1 MSQDSTAP
9 DGAWAVA
16 RLLAGAPVDDI
27 DTGARPDPWASAI
40 RAIAQASGGERLA
53 TFEALLARLPGEQ
66 AAAMRA
72 QVGRAGRTLLQGRTE
87 AARKAL
93 PEVTGSVIPD
103 LPQAARLTP
112 ELQAQAAAAG
122 QWLDH
127 YVSFASDVSPLTPP
141 ELHQSAG
148 LWLGSVAIARRV
160 RLRHDD
166 LFPNLL
172 MLWICDTTI
181 YAKTTGLNIAK
192 RFARSVFPHLLAVS
206 EFSPEAL
213 LDDFAGR
220 QPLGLQDLP
229 EEDRSLWTERR
240 NFAAQRGI
248 ALDEAA
254 SLLSSFK
261 RDYNAGLPYYLLRL
275 SDCDPEVEKLTRGAG
290 KVVAHNTYLSF
301 LGSTTAAALMRTLRR
316 LAEEKL
322 PRPVYPAAPQTC
334 DVQLGDGVHAAW
346 RAYAQAMIRDILTSP
361 EAPDKRLWGVYD
373 RLPSQAFKVAVILA
387 TLDWAEGDGTP
398 IPVVSLAHWAR
409 GQTIAERWRASAHR
423 LLDSLSNRR
432 VVEEHNKED
441 RILQMI
447 LAAGARGITA
457 RSIYRTLGLRRAEFD
472 LAVARAPKRGAP
484 IYTASAPLSMA
495 AIPLSRSPAGAKSST
510 LSSMSPLYPRHRLCA
525 KRQPGSGEEGLGHT
539 QKLAAAACLRRARA
553 DLTMEG
559 KGSRIGPPIKIGKDG
574 QP

>member
-1 MSQDSTAP
+1 MNQDSTAP

-16 RLLAGAPVDDI
+16 RLLAGAPVADI
-27 DTGARPDPWASAI
+27 DAGTVAEPWAGLTE
-40 RAIAQASGGERLA
+40 AIAQASGGDRLA
-53 TFEALLARLPGEQ
+53 AFEEFLSRLPQSQ
-66 AAAMRA
+66 AAQIRS
-72 QVGRAGRTLLQGRTE
+72 QVGKAGRAILQGQIASTP
-87 AARKAL
+87 ASL
-93 PEVTGSVIPD
+93 PRVAGSAIPD
-103 LPQAARLTP
+103 LPQAALLAP
-112 ELQAQAAAAG
+112 ELEARAAEAG
-122 QWLDH
+122 QWLDA
-127 YVSFASDVSPLTPP
+127 YVSFACDVSPLTPP

-160 RLRHDD
+160 RLRLRHDD

-229 EEDRSLWTERR
+229 EEDRSLWAERR
-240 NFAAQRGI
+240 DFAAQRGI
-248 ALDEAA
+248 VLDEAA
-254 SLLSSFK
+254 SLFSSFK

-301 LGSTTAAALMRTLRR
+301 LGSTTAAALMRADLDFLWGSGLWPRFALLTPSELPPWRSPKPGHCDPPQALTRTLRR

-322 PRPVYPAAPQTC
+322 PKPVYPAAPQAC
-334 DVQLGDGVHAAW
+334 DAQLGDGVHAAW
-346 RAYAQAMIRDILTSP
+346 RAYARAMIRDILTSP
-361 EAPDKRLWGVYD
+361 EAPDKRLWGVYG

-387 TLDWAEGDGTP
+387 ALDWAEGDGAAVP
-398 IPVVSLAHWAR
+398 MVSLAHWAR
-409 GQTIAERWRASAHR
+409 GQTIAESWRASAHR

-441 RILQMI
+441 RILHMI

-472 LAVARAPKRGAP
+472 LAVAGLVRDGLIREVEIKPARGP
-484 IYTASAPLSMA
+484 SACGYVSTEN
-495 AIPLSRSPAGAKSST
+495 LSRET
-510 LSSMSPLYPRHRLCA
+510 T
-525 KRQPGSGEEGLGHT
+525 GLTG
-539 QKLAAAACLRRARA
+539 
-553 DLTMEG
+553 
-559 KGSRIGPPIKIGKDG
+559 
-574 QP
+574 

>member
-16 RLLAGAPVDDI
+16 LLLAGAPVDDI
-27 DTGARPDPWASAI
+27 DAAGFAEPWAGLTEAI
-40 RAIAQASGGERLA
+40 SQASRGDRLA
-53 TFEALLARLPGEQ
+53 VFEEFLSKLPVDQ
-66 AAAMRA
+66 SAQIRS
-72 QVGRAGRTLLQGRTE
+72 QVGRAGRTILQGRTE
-87 AARKAL
+87 AAPKTP
-93 PEVTGSVIPD
+93 PEVAGSAIPD

-112 ELQAQAAAAG
+112 ELEAQAADAG
-122 QWLDH
+122 RWLDA
-127 YVSFASDVSPLTPP
+127 YVSFACDVSPLTPP

-148 LWLGSVAIARRV
+148 LWLSSVAIARRV
-160 RLRHDD
+160 RLRLRHDD

-172 MLWICDTTI
+172 VLWICDTTI
-181 YAKTTGLNIAK
+181 YAKTTGLNIAR

-229 EEDRSLWTERR
+229 EEDRRLWTERR

-248 ALDEAA
+248 VLDEAA
-254 SLLSSFK
+254 SLFSSFK

-301 LGSTTAAALMRTLRR
+301 LGSTTASALMRTDLDFLWGSGLWPRFALLTPSELPPWRSPKPGHCDPPQALTRTLRR

-322 PRPVYPAAPQTC
+322 PKPCYPAAPQAC

-346 RAYAQAMIRDILTSP
+346 RAYARAMIRDILTSP
-361 EAPDKRLWGVYD
+361 EAPDKRLWGVYG

-387 TLDWAEGDGTP
+387 TLDWAEGDGDSVP
-398 IPVVSLAHWAR
+398 IVSLAHWAR
-409 GQTIAERWRASAHR
+409 GQTIAETWRASAHR

-432 VVEEHNKED
+432 VIEEHNKED

-447 LAAGARGITA
+447 LTAGTGGITA
-457 RSIYRTLGLRRAEFD
+457 RNIYRTLGLRRAEFD
-472 LAVARAPKRGAP
+472 LAVAGLVRDGLIREVEIKPARGP
-484 IYTASAPLSMA
+484 SACGYVSTEN
-495 AIPLSRSPAGAKSST
+495 LSRET
-510 LSSMSPLYPRHRLCA
+510 T
-525 KRQPGSGEEGLGHT
+525 GLTG
-539 QKLAAAACLRRARA
+539 
-553 DLTMEG
+553 
-559 KGSRIGPPIKIGKDG
+559 
-574 QP
+574 

>member
-1 MSQDSTAP
+1 MSQDSGTR
-9 DGAWAVA
+9 DGVSAVA
-16 RLLAGAPVDDI
+16 RLLAGAPAAYI
-27 DTGARPDPWASAI
+27 EAGTLAELWASLTE
-40 RAIAQASGGERLA
+40 AIAQASGGDRLA
-53 TFEALLARLPGEQ
+53 VFEEFLSNLPDDQ
-66 AAAMRA
+66 SAQIRS
-72 QVGRAGRTLLQGRTE
+72 QVGQAGRAILQGRVNSTP
-87 AARKAL
+87 ASL
-93 PEVTGSVIPD
+93 PQVAGSAIPD
-103 LPQAARLTP
+103 LPEASLLPPKLKARAAD
-112 ELQAQAAAAG
+112 AG
-122 QWLDH
+122 QWLDA

-160 RLRHDD
+160 RLRLRHDD
-166 LFPNLL
+166 LYPNLL
-172 MLWICDTTI
+172 VLWICDTTL

-192 RFARSVFPHLLAVS
+192 RLARAVFPHLLAVS

-248 ALDEAA
+248 VLDEAA
-254 SLLSSFK
+254 SLFSSFK

-301 LGSTTAAALMRTLRR
+301 LGSTTAAALMRADLDFLWGSGLWPRFALLTPSELPPWRSPKPGHCDPPQTLTQTLRR

-322 PRPVYPAAPQTC
+322 PKPVYPQAPQAC

-346 RAYAQAMIRDILTSP
+346 RAYAKAMMRDILTSR
-361 EAPDKRLWGVYD
+361 EAPDKRLWGVYG

-387 TLDWAEGDGTP
+387 VLDWANGDDVSVP
-398 IPVVSLAHWAR
+398 IVSLAHWAR
-409 GQTIAERWRASAHR
+409 GQTIAESWRASAHR

-432 VVEEHNKED
+432 VIEEHNKED
-441 RILQMI
+441 RILHMI

-457 RSIYRTLGLRRAEFD
+457 RNIYRTLGLRRAEFD
-472 LAVARAPKRGAP
+472 LAVAGLIRDGLIREVEIKPPRGP
-484 IYTASAPLSMA
+484 SACGYVSTEN
-495 AIPLSRSPAGAKSST
+495 LSRET
-510 LSSMSPLYPRHRLCA
+510 T
-525 KRQPGSGEEGLGHT
+525 GLTG
-539 QKLAAAACLRRARA
+539 
-553 DLTMEG
+553 
-559 KGSRIGPPIKIGKDG
+559 
-574 QP
+574 

>member
-16 RLLAGAPVDDI
+16 WLLAGALVDDI
-27 DTGARPDPWASAI
+27 EAGAFHDPWASVI
-40 RAIAQASGGERLA
+40 QAIAQASGGERLA
-53 TFEALLARLPGEQ
+53 AFEAMLSRQPAEQ
-66 AAAMRA
+66 AAVMRT
-72 QVGRAGRTLLQGRTE
+72 QVGRAGRTILQGRTE
-87 AARKAL
+87 AAPKIL
-93 PEVTGSVIPD
+93 PEVAGSTIPD
-103 LPQAARLTP
+103 LPQAAHLPP
-112 ELQAQAAAAG
+112 ELEAQAADAG
-122 QWLDH
+122 RWLDA
-127 YVSFASDVSPLTPP
+127 YVSFACDVSPLTPP

-160 RLRHDD
+160 RLRLRHDD

-172 MLWICDTTI
+172 VLWICDTTI

-220 QPLGLQDLP
+220 QPLGMQDLP
-229 EEDRSLWTERR
+229 EDDRRLWAERR

-248 ALDEAA
+248 VLDEAA
-254 SLLSSFK
+254 SLFSSFK

-301 LGSTTAAALMRTLRR
+301 LGSTTAAALMRTDLDFLWGSGLWPRFALLTPSELPPWRSPKPGHCDPPQALTRTLRR

-322 PRPVYPAAPQTC
+322 PEPVYPAAPQTC

-346 RAYAQAMIRDILTSP
+346 RAYARAMIRDILTSP
-361 EAPDKRLWGVYD
+361 EAPDKRLWGVYG
-373 RLPSQAFKVAVILA
+373 RLPSHAFKVAVILA
-387 TLDWAEGDGTP
+387 ALDWAEGDSIP
-398 IPVVSLAHWAR
+398 VPVVSLAHWAR
-409 GQTIAERWRASAHR
+409 GQTIAESWRASAHR

-432 VVEEHNKED
+432 VAEEHNKED

-472 LAVARAPKRGAP
+472 LAVAGLVRDGMICEVEIKPSRGP
-484 IYTASAPLSMA
+484 SACGYA
-495 AIPLSRSPAGAKSST
+495 AAENLSRET
-510 LSSMSPLYPRHRLCA
+510 T
-525 KRQPGSGEEGLGHT
+525 GLTG
-539 QKLAAAACLRRARA
+539 
-553 DLTMEG
+553 
-559 KGSRIGPPIKIGKDG
+559 
-574 QP
+574 

>member
-1 MSQDSTAP
+1 MSDMDATAC
-9 DGAWAVA
+9 
-16 RLLAGAPVDDI
+16 R
-27 DTGARPDPWASAI
+27 DPWADLVQ
-40 RAIAQASGGERLA
+40 AIAQAGSEGRLA
-53 TFEALLARLPGEQ
+53 AFEAALSQLPNERAAEIRL
-66 AAAMRA
+66 
-72 QVGRAGRTLLQGRTE
+72 QVGRAGRAILQGRAVATP
-87 AARKAL
+87 ASLSKVA
-93 PEVTGSVIPD
+93 GSATPD
-103 LPQAARLTP
+103 LPQAALLTP
-112 ELQAQAAAAG
+112 ELEARAAEVG
-122 QWLDH
+122 QWLDA
-127 YVSFASDVSPLTPP
+127 YVSFACDVSPLTPP

-160 RLRHDD
+160 RLRLRHDD

-172 MLWICDTTI
+172 VLWICDTTI

-229 EEDRSLWTERR
+229 EEDRRLWTERR

-248 ALDEAA
+248 VLDEAA
-254 SLLSSFK
+254 SLFSSFK

-275 SDCDPEVEKLTRGAG
+275 SDCDSEVEKLTRGAG

-301 LGSTTAAALMRTLRR
+301 LGSTTAAALMRTDLDFLWGSGLWPRFALLTPSELPPWRSPKPGHCALRR

-322 PRPVYPAAPQTC
+322 PKPVYPAAPQTC

-346 RAYAQAMIRDILTSP
+346 RAYARAMIRDILTSP
-361 EAPDKRLWGVYD
+361 EAPDKRLWGVYG

-387 TLDWAEGDGTP
+387 AFDWAEGDGAAVP
-398 IPVVSLAHWAR
+398 MVSLAHWAR
-409 GQTIAERWRASAHR
+409 GQTIAESWRASAHR

-441 RILQMI
+441 RILRMI

-472 LAVARAPKRGAP
+472 LAVAGLVRDGLIREVEIKPARGP
-484 IYTASAPLSMA
+484 SACGYVSTEN
-495 AIPLSRSPAGAKSST
+495 LSRET
-510 LSSMSPLYPRHRLCA
+510 T
-525 KRQPGSGEEGLGHT
+525 GLTG
-539 QKLAAAACLRRARA
+539 
-553 DLTMEG
+553 
-559 KGSRIGPPIKIGKDG
+559 
-574 QP
+574 

>member
-1 MSQDSTAP
+1 VMSHGSGTR
-9 DGAWAVA
+9 DGVRAVA
-16 RLLAGAPVDDI
+16 RLLAGAPATDI
-27 DTGARPDPWASAI
+27 EESTSPEPWAGLIEAVV
-40 RAIAQASGGERLA
+40 QASGGDRLA
-53 TFEALLARLPGEQ
+53 VFEDFLAKLPDDQ
-66 AAAMRA
+66 AARIRS
-72 QVGRAGRTLLQGRTE
+72 QVGRVGRSILQGRADDIPTS
-87 AARKAL
+87 L
-93 PEVTGSVIPD
+93 PEMTGSVIPD
-103 LPQAARLTP
+103 LPQAALLPP
-112 ELQAQAAAAG
+112 ELEARMVDAG
-122 QWLDH
+122 QWLDA
-127 YVSFASDVSPLTPP
+127 YVSFACDVSPLTPP

-160 RLRHDD
+160 RLRLRHDD

-172 MLWICDTTI
+172 VLWICDTTI

-229 EEDRSLWTERR
+229 EEDRSMWTERR

-248 ALDEAA
+248 VLDEAA
-254 SLLSSFK
+254 SLFSSFK

-301 LGSTTAAALMRTLRR
+301 LGSTTAAALMRTDLDFLWGSGLWPRFALLTPSELPPWRSPKPGHCDPPQALTRTLQR

-322 PRPVYPAAPQTC
+322 PEPVYPAAPQTC
-334 DVQLGDGVHAAW
+334 DVQLEDGVHAAW
-346 RAYAQAMIRDILTSP
+346 RAYARAMIRDLLTSP
-361 EAPDKRLWGVYD
+361 EAPDKRLWGVYG

-387 TLDWAEGDGTP
+387 TLDWAEGDGAPVP
-398 IPVVSLAHWAR
+398 IVSLAHWAR
-409 GQTIAERWRASAHR
+409 GQTIAESWRASAHR

-447 LAAGARGITA
+447 LAARTGGITA

-472 LAVARAPKRGAP
+472 LAVAGLVRDGLIREVEIKPARGP
-484 IYTASAPLSMA
+484 SACGYVSTEN
-495 AIPLSRSPAGAKSST
+495 LSRQT
-510 LSSMSPLYPRHRLCA
+510 T
-525 KRQPGSGEEGLGHT
+525 GLTG
-539 QKLAAAACLRRARA
+539 
-553 DLTMEG
+553 
-559 KGSRIGPPIKIGKDG
+559 
-574 QP
+574 

>member
-1 MSQDSTAP
+1 MNQDSTAP

-16 RLLAGAPVDDI
+16 RLLAGAPVADI
-27 DTGARPDPWASAI
+27 ESGTLAEPWAGMIEAV
-40 RAIAQASGGERLA
+40 AQASGGDRLA
-53 TFEALLARLPGEQ
+53 VFEDFLAKVPDDQSAQIRS
-66 AAAMRA
+66 
-72 QVGRAGRTLLQGRTE
+72 QVGQAGRAILQGRADSTP
-87 AARKAL
+87 A
-93 PEVTGSVIPD
+93 S
-103 LPQAARLTP
+103 LPQVAGSAIPELPQTALLTP
-112 ELQAQAAAAG
+112 ELEARTAEVG
-122 QWLDH
+122 QWLDA

-160 RLRHDD
+160 RLRLRHDD

-229 EEDRSLWTERR
+229 EKDRSLWTERR

-248 ALDEAA
+248 VLDEAA
-254 SLLSSFK
+254 SLFSSFK

-301 LGSTTAAALMRTLRR
+301 LGSTTAAALMRTDLDFLWGSGLWPRFALLTPSELPPWRSPKPGHCDPPQALTRTLRR

-322 PRPVYPAAPQTC
+322 PEPVYPAAPQTC
-334 DVQLGDGVHAAW
+334 DVQLADGVHAAW
-346 RAYAQAMIRDILTSP
+346 RAYARAMIRDILTSP
-361 EAPDKRLWGVYD
+361 EAPDKRLWGVYG

-387 TLDWAEGDGTP
+387 ALDWAESDSIP
-398 IPVVSLAHWAR
+398 VPVVSLAHWAR
-409 GQTIAERWRASAHR
+409 GQTIAESWRASAHR

-472 LAVARAPKRGAP
+472 LAVAGLVRDGLIREVEIKPARGP
-484 IYTASAPLSMA
+484 SACGYVSTEN
-495 AIPLSRSPAGAKSST
+495 LSRET
-510 LSSMSPLYPRHRLCA
+510 T
-525 KRQPGSGEEGLGHT
+525 GLTG
-539 QKLAAAACLRRARA
+539 
-553 DLTMEG
+553 
-559 KGSRIGPPIKIGKDG
+559 
-574 QP
+574 

>member
-1 MSQDSTAP
+1 VMSHGSGTR
-9 DGAWAVA
+9 DGVRAVA
-16 RLLAGAPVDDI
+16 RLLAGAPATDI
-27 DTGARPDPWASAI
+27 EASTSPEPWAGLIEAVV
-40 RAIAQASGGERLA
+40 QASGGDRLA
-53 TFEALLARLPGEQ
+53 VFEDFLSKLPDDQ
-66 AAAMRA
+66 SAQIRS
-72 QVGRAGRTLLQGRTE
+72 QVGRVGRSILQGRADDIPTS
-87 AARKAL
+87 L
-93 PEVTGSVIPD
+93 PEMTGSVIPD
-103 LPQAARLTP
+103 LPQAALLPP
-112 ELQAQAAAAG
+112 ELEARMVDAG
-122 QWLDH
+122 QWLDA
-127 YVSFASDVSPLTPP
+127 YVSFACDVSPLTPP

-160 RLRHDD
+160 RLRLRHDD

-172 MLWICDTTI
+172 VLWICDTTI

-229 EEDRSLWTERR
+229 EEDRSMWTERR

-248 ALDEAA
+248 VLDEAA
-254 SLLSSFK
+254 SLFSSFK

-290 KVVAHNTYLSF
+290 KVVAHKTYLSF
-301 LGSTTAAALMRTLRR
+301 LGSTTAAALMRTDLDFLWGSGLWPRFALLTPSELPPWRSPKPGHCDPPQALTRTLQR

-322 PRPVYPAAPQTC
+322 PEPVYPAAPQTC
-334 DVQLGDGVHAAW
+334 DVQLEDGVHAAW
-346 RAYAQAMIRDILTSP
+346 RAYARAMIRDLLTSP
-361 EAPDKRLWGVYD
+361 EAPDKRLWGVYG

-387 TLDWAEGDGTP
+387 TLDWAESSSVP
-398 IPVVSLAHWAR
+398 VPVVSLAHWAR
-409 GQTIAERWRASAHR
+409 GQTIAESWRASAHR

-447 LAAGARGITA
+447 LAARTGGITA

-472 LAVARAPKRGAP
+472 LAVAGLVRDGLIREVEIKPARGP
-484 IYTASAPLSMA
+484 SACGYVSTEN
-495 AIPLSRSPAGAKSST
+495 LSRQT
-510 LSSMSPLYPRHRLCA
+510 T
-525 KRQPGSGEEGLGHT
+525 GLTG
-539 QKLAAAACLRRARA
+539 
-553 DLTMEG
+553 
-559 KGSRIGPPIKIGKDG
+559 
-574 QP
+574 

>member
-1 MSQDSTAP
+1 MNQDSTAP

-16 RLLAGAPVDDI
+16 RLLAGAPVADI
-27 DTGARPDPWASAI
+27 DAGTVAEPWAGLTE
-40 RAIAQASGGERLA
+40 AIAQASGGDRLA
-53 TFEALLARLPGEQ
+53 AFEEFLSRLPQSQ
-66 AAAMRA
+66 AAQIRS
-72 QVGRAGRTLLQGRTE
+72 QVGKAGRAILQGQIASTP
-87 AARKAL
+87 ASL
-93 PEVTGSVIPD
+93 PRVAGSAIPD
-103 LPQAARLTP
+103 LPQAALLAP
-112 ELQAQAAAAG
+112 ELEARAAEAG
-122 QWLDH
+122 QWLDA
-127 YVSFASDVSPLTPP
+127 YVSFACDVSPLTPP

-160 RLRHDD
+160 RLRLRHDD

-229 EEDRSLWTERR
+229 EEDRSLWAERR
-240 NFAAQRGI
+240 DFAAQRGI
-248 ALDEAA
+248 VLDEAA
-254 SLLSSFK
+254 SLFSSFK

-301 LGSTTAAALMRTLRR
+301 LGSTTAAALMRADLDFLWGSGLWPRFALLTPSELPPWRSPKPGHCDPPQALTRTLRR

-322 PRPVYPAAPQTC
+322 PEPVYPAAPQTC
-334 DVQLGDGVHAAW
+334 DVQLADGVHAAW
-346 RAYAQAMIRDILTSP
+346 RAYARAMIRDILTSP
-361 EAPDKRLWGVYD
+361 EAPDKRLWGVYG

-387 TLDWAEGDGTP
+387 ALDWAEGDGAAVP
-398 IPVVSLAHWAR
+398 MVSLAHWAR
-409 GQTIAERWRASAHR
+409 GQTIAESWRASAHR

-441 RILQMI
+441 RILHMI

-472 LAVARAPKRGAP
+472 LAVAGLVRDGLIREVEIKPARGP
-484 IYTASAPLSMA
+484 SACGYVSTEN
-495 AIPLSRSPAGAKSST
+495 LSRET
-510 LSSMSPLYPRHRLCA
+510 T
-525 KRQPGSGEEGLGHT
+525 GLTG
-539 QKLAAAACLRRARA
+539 
-553 DLTMEG
+553 
-559 KGSRIGPPIKIGKDG
+559 
-574 QP
+574 